1 MLPAFDVAL
10 TASGTATLE
19 AALARAV
26 PVVAYRVGLL
36 TELVA
41 RALVRTSHYAL
52 PNVLLERRAFAE
64 LLQRDVNP
72 ALLAAALAQS
82 LDGRAELVLACD
94 AVEAALGEKRTP
106 SREVAAMLAPWLEE
120 SRRPA

>member
-1 MLPAFDVAL
+1 M
-10 TASGTATLE
+10 
-19 AALARAV
+19 
-26 PVVAYRVGLL
+26 AYRVGLL

-52 PNVLLERRAFAE
+52 PNVLLERRAFVE

-72 ALLAAALAQS
+72 AMLAAALAQS
-82 LDGRAELVLACD
+82 LDNRAELVLACD
-94 AVEAALGEKRTP
+94 SVEAALGEKRTP
-106 SREVAAMLAPWLEE
+106 SRDVAAMLAPWLEE